1 MEKQSDHR
9 EGHRQRLRE
18 RYLKS
23 GVRAL
28 NEYEIIELL
37 LSLGTPRKDVK
48 IPAKELLKK
57 FKTLRGVLDDD
68 DNELK
73 TIKGVGP
80 NNIFGLKF
88 IHDVASEYL
97 KQKTTE
103 LPVTSSPEAVYEYLL
118 HTMSGL
124 DKEVFKA
131 IYLDAK
137 NRIIEIEDLFEG
149 TVDTSVV
156 YLREAVKSA
165 LKYNAI
171 SIIFA
176 HNHLSGDTRPSEDDK
191 NITQEL
197 VNACELMGIRVLDH
211 IIISGNDYFSF
222 ANRGYIE
229 TYRNKFEKFV
239 KSI

>member
-1 MEKQSDHR
+1 M
-9 EGHRQRLRE
+9 
-18 RYLKS
+18 
-23 GVRAL
+23 
-28 NEYEIIELL
+28 
-37 LSLGTPRKDVK
+37 
-48 IPAKELLKK
+48 
-57 FKTLRGVLDDD
+57 
-68 DNELK
+68 
-73 TIKGVGP
+73 
-80 NNIFGLKF
+80 
-88 IHDVASEYL
+88 
-97 KQKTTE
+97 
-103 LPVTSSPEAVYEYLL
+103 TSSPEAVYEYLL

-131 IYLDAK
+131 NYLDAK

-176 HNHLSGDTRPSEDDK
+176 HNHLSGDTKPSEDDK

>member
-1 MEKQSDHR
+1 M
-9 EGHRQRLRE
+9 
-18 RYLKS
+18 
-23 GVRAL
+23 
-28 NEYEIIELL
+28 
-37 LSLGTPRKDVK
+37 
-48 IPAKELLKK
+48 
-57 FKTLRGVLDDD
+57 LDAD

-88 IHDVASEYL
+88 VHDVASEYL

-176 HNHLSGDTRPSEDDK
+176 HNHLSGDTKPSEDDK

-197 VNACELMGIRVLDH
+197 VNACELMEIRVLDH

-222 ANRGYIE
+222 ANQGYIE

>member
-1 MEKQSDHR
+1 MEKYSDHR
-9 EGHRQRLRE
+9 IGHRQRLRD

-23 GVRAL
+23 GVKAL

-57 FKTLRGVLDDD
+57 FKSLRGVLDADETD
-68 DNELK
+68 LK

-88 IHDVASEYL
+88 IHDIASEYL
-97 KQKTTE
+97 KQKTTD

-156 YLREAVKSA
+156 YLRETVKNA
-165 LKYNAI
+165 LRYNAV
-171 SIIFA
+171 SVIFA
-176 HNHLSGDTRPSEDDK
+176 HNHLSGDTKPSEDDK

-197 VNACELMGIRVLDH
+197 VNACELMEIKVLDH

-222 ANRGYIE
+222 ANQGYIE
-229 TYRNKFEKFV
+229 IYRNKFEKFV

>member
-1 MEKQSDHR
+1 MEKQADHR
-9 EGHRQRLRE
+9 KGHRQRLRA

-23 GVRAL
+23 GVKAL

-57 FKTLRGVLDDD
+57 FKSLRGVLDADETD
-68 DNELK
+68 LR

-88 IHDVASEYL
+88 IHDVSSEYL

-118 HTMSGL
+118 HTMAGL

-156 YLREAVKSA
+156 YLREAVKNA
-165 LKYNAI
+165 LRHNAV

-176 HNHLSGDTRPSEDDK
+176 HNHLSGDTKPSEDDK

-197 VNACELMGIRVLDH
+197 VNACELMEIRVLDH

-222 ANRGYIE
+222 ANQGYIE
-229 TYRNKFEKFV
+229 IYRNKFEKFV

>member
-1 MEKQSDHR
+1 MRSSSFCSR
-9 EGHRQRLRE
+9 
-18 RYLKS
+18 S
-23 GVRAL
+23 AL
-28 NEYEIIELL
+28 L
-37 LSLGTPRKDVK
+37 RKDVK

-57 FKTLRGVLDDD
+57 FKSLRGVLDAD

-137 NRIIEIEDLFEG
+137 NRIIEIE
-149 TVDTSVV
+149 TCS
-156 YLREAVKSA
+156 RE
-165 LKYNAI
+165 
-171 SIIFA
+171 
-176 HNHLSGDTRPSEDDK
+176 R
-191 NITQEL
+191 
-197 VNACELMGIRVLDH
+197 
-211 IIISGNDYFSF
+211 
-222 ANRGYIE
+222 
-229 TYRNKFEKFV
+229 
-239 KSI
+239 

>member
-9 EGHRQRLRE
+9 EGYRQRLRE

-57 FKTLRGVLDDD
+57 FKTLRGVLDAD

-88 IHDVASEYL
+88 VHDVASEY
-97 KQKTTE
+97 
-103 LPVTSSPEAVYEYLL
+103 
-118 HTMSGL
+118 
-124 DKEVFKA
+124 
-131 IYLDAK
+131 
-137 NRIIEIEDLFEG
+137 
-149 TVDTSVV
+149 
-156 YLREAVKSA
+156 
-165 LKYNAI
+165 
-171 SIIFA
+171 
-176 HNHLSGDTRPSEDDK
+176 
-191 NITQEL
+191 
-197 VNACELMGIRVLDH
+197 
-211 IIISGNDYFSF
+211 
-222 ANRGYIE
+222 
-229 TYRNKFEKFV
+229 
-239 KSI
+239 